1 MKRIAVLTSGGD
13 APGMNAAVRSI
24 VRVGYARGLE
34 TIGVYEGYKGLT
46 EGNFKHLLPRDV
58 SGMLEEGGT
67 FLLSSRFE
75 DFKDEDSQLQAIKNM
90 NKNGIEAL
98 IVIGGNGSQTG
109 SLSLLRKSFPVVG
122 VASTID
128 NDLWGTDYTVG
139 FDTAVNTAIDAI
151 DKIRDTAASHSRTFI
166 VEVMGRNRGFIALDA
181 GLASGADVVLI
192 PEVKFDIDKIAKN
205 IKESLEKRK
214 RHHMIITAE
223 GAIHAQEL
231 QKLLNDFLPELE
243 IKISVLGYIQRG
255 GSPTRFDRIIATLF
269 GSAAIDCLCEDHFG
283 IVTGIK
289 DNKIVYIPIED
300 AVLKTK
306 EIDLSLYK
314 TIEEVSV

>member
-1 MKRIAVLTSGGD
+1 MVYSKRVVL
-13 APGMNAAVRSI
+13 
-24 VRVGYARGLE
+24 
-34 TIGVYEGYKGLT
+34 
-46 EGNFKHLLPRDV
+46 
-58 SGMLEEGGT
+58 

-75 DFKDEDSQLQAIKNM
+75 DFKDEESQLQAIKNM
-90 NKNGIEAL
+90 KKDGIEGL

-109 SLSLLRKSFPVVG
+109 SLSLLRQGFPVVG

-139 FDTAVNTAIDAI
+139 FDTAVNTAIEAI

-181 GLASGADVVLI
+181 GLASGADIVLI

-205 IKESLEKRK
+205 IKESLGKRK

-231 QKLLNDFLPELE
+231 QKLLNDQLPDLE

-269 GSAAIDCLCEDHFG
+269 GSAAIDCLLKGDFG
-283 IVTGIK
+283 VVTGIK
-289 DNKIVYIPIED
+289 DNKIIYIPIED